1 MKLLYCPSCRD
12 LLRLV
17 SYEVRSCTC
26 KKICGKYL
34 KGGRRAVYHG
44 PATLVGIDDRALQ
57 GRDCPVEPLW
67 VYPEDTNTFSAV
79 PTRRAVSRASL
90 EGMQDLQK
98 LEQDILDLYEET
110 PLTSREVARALDRN
124 HSAVYRAI
132 KRLVEQ
138 GELKK
143 GKSRGSGYRTFMKT
157 E

>member
-1 MKLLYCPSCRD
+1 
-12 LLRLV
+12 
-17 SYEVRSCTC
+17 
-26 KKICGKYL
+26 
-34 KGGRRAVYHG
+34 
-44 PATLVGIDDRALQ
+44 
-57 GRDCPVEPLW
+57 
-67 VYPEDTNTFSAV
+67 
-79 PTRRAVSRASL
+79 
-90 EGMQDLQK
+90 MQDLQK